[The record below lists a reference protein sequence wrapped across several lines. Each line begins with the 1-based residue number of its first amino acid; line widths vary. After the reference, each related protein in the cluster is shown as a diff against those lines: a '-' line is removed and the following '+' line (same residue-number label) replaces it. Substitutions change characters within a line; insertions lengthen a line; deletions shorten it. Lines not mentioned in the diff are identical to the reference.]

1 MALNDITLRSTT
13 YPPLTTKGSAL
24 TFGEMDDNFIEV
36 YAYLVSMNSGGG
48 VPPFSM
54 ATGYTGTV
62 WVAYAGK
69 IYRHIGAGTSTGQLP
84 TSFPAVWQEVT
95 SGELT
100 HVQGTDQGLDT
111 GGANAVTAAEIK
123 ELVGGQYITSTLAA
137 FNTLAGGGNL
147 KPNRI
152 YALSNALTFG
162 TLLVHTISTEQ
173 VAANAQVLMRVPD
186 PAQLHGGL
194 VWLLGESYVAGDLV
208 AWDSLVYENQT
219 GANGSNTP
227 PNDAVNWQPIDR
239 ADPEYIDTTIEVVTT
254 YAGGTFTVTA
264 AHQPAI
270 NTDLGGVDITGA
282 TEPQVWVQDDG
293 VYYANT
299 ADAISEIGDLGR
311 VQGGLIRY
319 NSLRRSTV
327 QLTKGL
333 KGTFEGNTLTN
344 ANFTIQAGGEAN
356 ITDNDITGAT
366 LVWASALVSGDDLT
380 GCSINFP
387 VGTTVNMRS
396 GYGALTGVV
405 ASPAGSTAQD
415 AIDLIGVTTLD
426 KSANGVPDMYGTV
439 VVTSS
444 NASETL
450 DRIENDTRLMPLKI
464 MPNAGLALSVTT
476 VNGNTVGTNGEIVSG
491 AGNFTLNGDRGDYM
505 IVAPISLGGF
515 DVYQLTAYFIN

>member
-1 MALNDITLRSTT
+1 MALSDITLRATS

-24 TFGEMDDNFIEV
+24 TFAEMDDNFIEV
-36 YAYLVSMNSGGG
+36 YAYLVSMNTGGG
-48 VPPFSM
+48 VPSYSIV
-54 ATGYTGTV
+54 TGYTGTV

-111 GGANAVTAAEIK
+111 GGANAVTAAQLK
-123 ELVGGQYITSTLAA
+123 ELVTGQYIGTTLAS

-152 YALSNALTFG
+152 YALSDALTYG

-186 PAQLHGGL
+186 PAQLHPGL
-194 VWLLGESYVAGDLV
+194 VWQLGETYAAADLV
-208 AWDSLVYENQT
+208 AWDGLVYENQT
-219 GANGSNTP
+219 AANGSNTP

-239 ADPEYIDTTIEVVTT
+239 ADPEYIDTTVEVVVS
-254 YAGGTFTVTA
+254 YAGAIFTVTA
-264 AHQPAI
+264 AHQPTI
-270 NTDLGGVDITGA
+270 NTDLGGIDMTGA
-282 TEPQVWVQDDG
+282 SEPQVWVLDDG
-293 VYYANT
+293 IYYGNT

-311 VQGGLIRY
+311 VRGGLIRY
-319 NSLRRSTV
+319 NSLRRSSV

-333 KGTFEGNTLTN
+333 RGTFEGNTLTN
-344 ANFTIQAGGEAN
+344 ANMTIQAGGEGD

-366 LVWASALVSGDDLT
+366 LVWASALVAGDDVT
-380 GCSINFP
+380 GCTINFP

-415 AIDLIGVTTLD
+415 AIDLIGITTLD
-426 KSANGVPDMYGTV
+426 KSANGVPDIYGTV

-450 DRIENDTRLMPLKI
+450 DRIENDVRIMPLKI
-464 MPNAGLALSVTT
+464 MPNAGLSLGVTT
-476 VNGNTVGTNGEIVSG
+476 VAGNTVGTNGEIVSG
-491 AGNFTLNGDRGDYM
+491 AGSLTLNGDRGDYM

-515 DVYQLTAYFIN
+515 DVYQLIAYFIN